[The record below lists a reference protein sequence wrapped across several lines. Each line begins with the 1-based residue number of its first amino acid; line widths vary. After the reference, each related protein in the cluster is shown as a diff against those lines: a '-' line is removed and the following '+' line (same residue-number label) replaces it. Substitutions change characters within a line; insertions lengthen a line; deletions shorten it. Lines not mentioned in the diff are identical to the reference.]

1 MRTLRTTYLSKVN
14 VLLIFSV
21 ANKRRQGHL
30 SVLAVSSPKNLP
42 KVDQSIR
49 IQFVHPPFPLSAT
62 PMAAALRL
70 LLVLAPL
77 AAPAA
82 SAGLGFDFHHRFSD
96 PVRRFVEAHGGGGG
110 GAASWPGKGTAEYYS
125 ALARHD
131 RRRSLPELSF
141 ADSNATF
148 RISQLGLCLAL
159 RDRGVG
165 DAERD
170 VSGGVG
176 HRERSVLGALRL
188 QTMCSDHFSF
198 IWSKSNS
205 VLLMFL
211 FLDIRFDI
219 YSPSSSSTSQTVSCS
234 NSLCDRSQSSCSGA
248 NSTCPY
254 SVRYVSS
261 NTSSSGVL
269 VEDVLYFTTENTA
282 VPQIVQAQVVFGC
295 GQVQTGSFLDGAAP
309 NGLFGLGME
318 NISVPSILYN
328 QGHTSNSFSMCFGDD
343 GFGRINFGDNGSTG
357 QQETPFVIDRSLPYY
372 AIGITGIVVGNS
384 SIQTSFRAVIDSG
397 TSFTYLADPMYTE
410 LVQSFNSQVQD
421 QPSNPDPR
429 IPFEYCYDVSPN
441 QDAIVTPNISFT
453 TSGGDIFPVNDPII
467 LFTTDRES
475 VYMYCLAVNRS
486 DGMNIFGR
494 KFTKD

>member
-1 MRTLRTTYLSKVN
+1 
-14 VLLIFSV
+14 
-21 ANKRRQGHL
+21 
-30 SVLAVSSPKNLP
+30 
-42 KVDQSIR
+42 
-49 IQFVHPPFPLSAT
+49 
-62 PMAAALRL
+62 MAAALRL

-148 RISQLGLCLAL
+148 RISQLGFLHYAIVAL
-159 RDRGVG
+159 GTPNVTFL
-165 DAERD
+165 
-170 VSGGVG
+170 V
-176 HRERSVLGALRL
+176 ALD
-188 QTMCSDHFSF
+188 TGSD
-198 IWSKSNS
+198 
-205 VLLMFL
+205 L
-211 FLDIRFDI
+211 FWVPCDCRQCAPTTSPSYGDIRFDI

-486 DGMNIFGR
+486 DGMNIFGQNFMTGLR
-494 KFTKD
+494 IVFDRERMALGWMNFDCGNSTDTPEGPNTTPLFPVSRPPSSGSVKHKMTTRALFALFLILTTSVVLSSRST